1 MQTVGQIITKS
12 LIVLRKHPLLALPV
26 IAADLL
32 GFAAMH
38 IQHALHQPLFAFVF
52 GNKDSVLTTTRS
64 SFVLTPENASKAALL
79 TVPVIWGCYFLSVLL
94 YTTALLVTSALLDQI
109 EMNDEDLDLRSAVV
123 RAFKDKKRLLL
134 FSISMIGALAV
145 AAILTGLLISG
156 SMQIPWLAEKMGRDF
171 GYFVAFPLQLVIAL
185 LFTRPA
191 LKLLRESQ
199 VLPAQGLS
207 RTAVFL
213 GFSVTTA
220 QIAYLLLLEHAALNV
235 LFQQKTVV
243 AYLIREAVVSLIGA
257 SFYIVFFIGLS
268 LLAAS
273 DRQISNPEDPGPVD
287 GLYPLSPS

>member
-52 GNKDSVLTTTRS
+52 GNKDSVLSTTRS
-64 SFVLTPENASKAALL
+64 SFVLTPENASKVALL
-79 TVPVIWGCYFLSVLL
+79 TVPLIWGCYFLSVLF

-109 EMNDEDLDLRSAVV
+109 EMNEDPDLRSAVV
-123 RAFKDKKRLLL
+123 LAFKDKKRLLL
-134 FSISMIGALAV
+134 FSISMIGALAA
-145 AAILTGLLISG
+145 AAIVSGLLISG

-171 GYFVAFPLQLVIAL
+171 GYFVAFLLQMVIVL
-185 LFTRPA
+185 LFARPA

-199 VLPAQGLS
+199 SSPTRSVLRA
-207 RTAVFL
+207 AVFL
-213 GFSVTTA
+213 GFSVTAA
-220 QIAYLLLLEHAALNV
+220 QIAYLLVLEHAAPDV
-235 LFQQKTVV
+235 LFQQKTVF
-243 AYLIREAVVSLIGA
+243 AYLIREAVVSLMGA

-273 DRQISNPEDPGPVD
+273 DHPTSNPEDLGPVD
-287 GLYPLSPS
+287 GLYPLGPS